1 LHGTDSSPGAW
12 LGRVAAMLVL
22 LAFAAF
28 FIVPLVWLLIAPS
41 KTDRQ
46 LLLDPPFALGS
57 VNTLLDNWNSLVTF
71 QGGLLWTWIGNS
83 AFYCVAALA
92 ITLITSI
99 PAGYAMAL
107 TEFRGRDTGDEGDGE
122 RCDTVERRIAD
133 PGP

>member
-1 LHGTDSSPGAW
+1 
-12 LGRVAAMLVL
+12 MLVL

-71 QGGLLWTWIGNS
+71 
-83 AFYCVAALA
+83 
-92 ITLITSI
+92 
-99 PAGYAMAL
+99 
-107 TEFRGRDTGDEGDGE
+107 
-122 RCDTVERRIAD
+122 
-133 PGP
+133 